1 MFWQLFFDFYSRYLT
16 YLTYVYNIVN
26 ESLMLKFNV
35 NYIAKFND

>member
-16 YLTYVYNIVN
+16 YLTYVYNSVN

-35 NYIAKFND
+35 NIIAKFND